1 VAPIRVLIVHDD
13 AVFFER
19 AKQGI
24 VGAFPDAQINGAIS
38 APRALGMAKQ
48 QMPDAII
55 ADGDLEGM
63 DGYAFTSELKADP
76 TIASIPVLIV
86 ADEPSEASALK
97 ARQVGAAGHLPASV
111 DIGSLVQKIGS
122 LTQTAPVASA
132 AAAPIQQ
139 PVEPLGVQGQPAGGP
154 APAPAPLPGYGQ
166 PAAEGMPAPL
176 PGPLPVS
183 GAGMQVPP
191 QMPQPAMAAAVPGA
205 AQQPPHVAAPSAI
218 GSASAP
224 DIPHVDDLLRHMID
238 IGGSDLHITVGSP
251 PGIRVRGEVA
261 PVEGGKVLTP
271 KDTQEMLLSLLS
283 EEQRRRFET
292 ELELDFAYSIP
303 GLSRF
308 RTNIFQQRNSMG
320 AVFRVIPL
328 KIPTLEELQL
338 PRVCK
343 FLAER
348 PRGMVLVTGPTGS
361 GKSTTLAAMIDH
373 INATRPVHIITLEDP
388 IEFMHKNK
396 KAYVNQ
402 REVGEDTHSFTA
414 ALKRVLRQD
423 PDVILVG
430 EMRDLETIS
439 AALTAAE
446 TGHLVLATLHTTGGP
461 ETVDRIID
469 VFPPHQQQQVRMQL
483 STTLEGVLSQTLLRS
498 TDGRSRVMAMEI
510 MLGIPAISNLIR
522 EGKTHQMATII
533 QGGAAVGMQT
543 LDQHLKTLLQAG
555 RVTYEEAIQKAKEP
569 RELAQMLGRKL

>member
-1 VAPIRVLIVHDD
+1 MAPIRVLIVHDD
-13 AVFFER
+13 AAFFER

-76 TIASIPVLIV
+76 AIAAIPVLIV

-111 DIGSLVQKIGS
+111 DVGSLVQKIGS
-122 LTQTAPVASA
+122 LTQTAPVASVG
-132 AAAPIQQ
+132 AAPVQRA
-139 PVEPLGVQGQPAGGP
+139 VEPLGVQGQPASAP

-166 PAAEGMPAPL
+166 PAAGMPAPV
-176 PGPLPVS
+176 PGPLPVG
-183 GAGMQVPP
+183 GAGMQPP
-191 QMPQPAMAAAVPGA
+191 MQAPQPAPAAPAPA
-205 AQQPPHVAAPSAI
+205 APQPPHVTMPSAM
-218 GSASAP
+218 GSGPSS

-328 KIPTLEELQL
+328 KIPTIEELQL

-348 PRGMVLVTGPTGS
+348 PRGLVLVTGPTGS